1 MLKLKLA
8 IGALALVAVAAA
20 NLGRAADDDT
30 YDLRGPAPQK
40 GQVFVSKGTLKI
52 KDADTTM
59 KVMGQTVNMK
69 INLVVSSE
77 EEAKVLAVS
86 GREVTKCQTKIVK
99 ERADVTANLGGM
111 ELPPQTEPTAL
122 EKETVISERD
132 GKGWKHSLVDSKPTE
147 KQKKELD
154 TRNGIE
160 NDDDLYPEEK
170 VKVGHTWK
178 VDAAALTKML
188 GNSFSDVKGKLD
200 QKFVKV
206 EDVDG
211 DPCAVVESTGK
222 LTAKMKDEGE
232 PTVDVEMELK
242 VTTYKSLKTGV
253 SVREKFEGKIKLEGT
268 QKMDDVKVDIK
279 MSGPISGDST
289 TSLKK

>member
-1 MLKLKLA
+1 MFVLKCA
-8 IGALALVAVAAA
+8 IGTVAVLLAAL
-20 NLGRAADDDT
+20 NLGRAADDET
-30 YDLRGPAPQK
+30 FDLRGPAPEK

-59 KVMGQTVNMK
+59 KVAGQTIDLT
-69 INLVVSSE
+69 INLVVTSE
-77 EEAKVLAVS
+77 EEAKVLAVD
-86 GREVTKCQTKIVK
+86 GRNVTKCQTKIIK
-99 ERADVTANLGGM
+99 ERVDVTANFGGM
-111 ELPPQTEPTAL
+111 KMDHTEPTAL

-132 GKGWKHSLVDSKPTE
+132 GKKWKHVLVDSKPTE

-154 TRNGIE
+154 SRNGIE
-160 NDDDLYPEEK
+160 NDDDLYPKEK
-170 VKVGHTWK
+170 VKVGHTWQ

-211 DPCAVVESTGK
+211 EKCAVIESSGK
-222 LTAKMKDEGE
+222 ITAKMKDDGE
-232 PTVDVEMELK
+232 PTIDVEMEMK
-242 VTTYKSLKTGV
+242 VTTHKSLKTGV
-253 SVREKFEGKIKLEGT
+253 AVKEKFTGKIKLEGT

-289 TSLKK
+289 TKLK